1 MQNLRQIAAN
11 MCDIKNL
18 IFAAVCSFL
27 AVSAGYIYNEFQ
39 PSPFRF
45 GLLIFIVLVIFLV
58 INFYRLSYLMS
69 RICQGRVLLLK
80 NIKAYFSLS
89 FYYLIVVCAAISIVV
104 LELCFCA
111 LIKTDIFYF
120 VVLAVFTSVLFGM
133 FFFSFIGA
141 LELEYINSG
150 YKFRELFEFKKLGK
164 EYSSSKLARLTAV
177 SVAEGG
183 LCLFLLRFIPFFSN
197 LFIQFF
203 VVFIFT
209 LFMLYLITLL
219 EDYKLSVYKSEKL

>member
-45 GLLIFIVLVIFLV
+45 GMLIFIALIIFLI
-58 INFYRLSYLMS
+58 INFYRLNYLVS
-69 RICQGRVLLLK
+69 RTNQEKKLLAESLK
-80 NIKAYFSLS
+80 VSCVLS
-89 FYYLIVVCAAISIVV
+89 FYYLIVVCAAIFIIV

-120 VVLAVFTSVLFGM
+120 VVWAVFTFIVFGM
-133 FFFSFIGA
+133 FFFTFIGA

-164 EYSSSKLARLTAV
+164 EYSSSELARQTAV